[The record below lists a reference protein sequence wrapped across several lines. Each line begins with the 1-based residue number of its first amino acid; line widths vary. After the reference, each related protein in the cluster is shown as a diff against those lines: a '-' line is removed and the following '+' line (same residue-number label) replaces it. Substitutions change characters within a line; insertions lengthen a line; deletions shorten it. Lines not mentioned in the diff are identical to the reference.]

1 MDSGCSCGGI
11 CKLCE
16 LIAEH
21 PAELAYDFR
30 TKFGLS
36 LFDIE
41 RGVSLLE
48 ATMLVAML
56 LRDTNSWL
64 HAASADWQYPVSRE
78 WIVAAHS
85 YELLA
90 AVNSKK
96 KPKPYPAPWPE
107 DGKKRIGRTKK
118 STADVLAQLRRMN
131 PSKE

>member
-1 MDSGCSCGGI
+1 MDSGCKRGGI

-30 TKFGLS
+30 AKFGLS
-36 LFDIE
+36 IYDIE
-41 RGVSLLE
+41 QAVSLSE
-48 ATMLVAML
+48 AVMLVAML
-56 LRDTNSWL
+56 LRDPESWL
-64 HAASADWQYPVSRE
+64 HAVTADWQYPVSRE

-96 KPKPYPAPWPE
+96 KPKPYPAPWPA
-107 DGKKRIGRTKK
+107 DGTKRIGRTKK
-118 STADVLAQLRRMN
+118 PIADVLAQLRRMN
-131 PSKE
+131 PKE